1 MNERA
6 SGPAR
11 ARICA
16 HRGGL
21 DKSPPRRAVA
31 WSFHRSAG
39 MTHGREIG
47 MRTLVLALAAAT
59 LAGGVACR
67 RSNAADAGGDS
78 ALARDL
84 AVVQMETNAARDSVA
99 RAARAAAD
107 SSLAPAESLPASVTP
122 PPAPSDS
129 TAMVTVAEPES
140 TTAIPAKTPAATTT
154 ASASAPSAT
163 THRAPVDP
171 CTSPAASSQ
180 RTCLRVR
187 LAAYDARLNRVYG
200 RYIARLRSAPA
211 NRGGGA
217 PAIRKLRESERAW
230 VKYRDAMCARKLAGK
245 EGKLWAPARAECLG
259 QYANE
264 RARLLEGMLAKR

>member
-1 MNERA
+1 M
-6 SGPAR
+6 
-11 ARICA
+11 
-16 HRGGL
+16 
-21 DKSPPRRAVA
+21 VA
-31 WSFHRSAG
+31 
-39 MTHGREIG
+39 
-47 MRTLVLALAAAT
+47 ALAS
-59 LAGGVACR
+59 CR

-84 AVVQMETNAARDSVA
+84 AIVQMQTAAARDSLA
-99 RAARAAAD
+99 RARAGGD
-107 SSLAPAESLPASVTP
+107 SSVAPAESLPPTVTP
-122 PPAPSDS
+122 PPAPTDTS
-129 TAMVTVAEPES
+129 AMVTVAEPES
-140 TTAIPAKTPAATTT
+140 TAAAASPASPTTTAPATTT
-154 ASASAPSAT
+154 AAVPAAT
-163 THRAPVDP
+163 PAAHRAPADP
-171 CTSPAASSQ
+171 CTSPSASSQ

-200 RYIARLRSAPA
+200 RYIARLRAAPA

-259 QYANE
+259 QYATE